1 MGQHVAR
8 HAWHLNMVR
17 VVPANAGCSQ
27 MKLTVLYIVVVG
39 AILIRWLTAKPKR
52 QV

>member
-1 MGQHVAR
+1 
-8 HAWHLNMVR
+8 LNMVR
-17 VVPANAGCSQ
+17 VVPANAQ

-39 AILIRWLTAKPKR
+39 AILVRGLTAKPKR